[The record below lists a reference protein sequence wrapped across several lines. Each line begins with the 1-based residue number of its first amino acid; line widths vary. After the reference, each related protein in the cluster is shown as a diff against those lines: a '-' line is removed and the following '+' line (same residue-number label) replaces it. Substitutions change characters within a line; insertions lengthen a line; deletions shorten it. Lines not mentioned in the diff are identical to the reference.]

1 MLKATGMDKPNIVAC
16 RYSFLVIR
24 NSVPKNY
31 LAIKKKETYKVIVS
45 FMYSP
50 PQKWQD
56 CSSSLEGRGRKLE
69 GTSFISLALIIIRM
83 LNLL

>member
-1 MLKATGMDKPNIVAC
+1 MDKPNIVAC
-16 RYSFLVIR
+16 RHSFLVIR

-31 LAIKKKETYKVIVS
+31 LAIKKKERNLQGNS
-45 FMYSP
+45 FIHVFTCS
-50 PQKWQD
+50 QKWQD
-56 CSSSLEGRGRKLE
+56 CSFSSLEGHGRKLE